1 MTTQPRIYAA
11 HPMTAYGTDHAR
23 RALSGLAELLS
34 GCELLDPEE
43 RAWETDEAWLAEW
56 PGIVR
61 NIVGLVVFAHEDG
74 TVGTG
79 CLRELGDAI
88 AERVPVAG
96 YSTEAGLVDLA
107 GVDFLPR
114 GERTPCRVGTLRLG
128 GPVAWSWAR
137 TSIGPPTMTRGTP

>member
-1 MTTQPRIYAA
+1 MTTRPRVYLA
-11 HPMTAYGTDHAR
+11 HPMTTYGTDHAR

-34 GCELLDPEE
+34 GCELLNPAEQ
-43 RAWETDEAWLAEW
+43 AWETNEAWLAEW
-56 PGIVR
+56 PVIVR
-61 NIVGLVVFAHEDG
+61 NIVGLVVFAHQDG

-96 YSTEAGLVDLA
+96 YSIEAGLVDLA

-114 GERTPCRVGTLRLG
+114 GERTPRRVGTLRLA
-128 GPVAWSWAR
+128 GPVAWSWAMAVAPNP
-137 TSIGPPTMTRGTP
+137 GPTDTRE